1 MQRYFV
7 EGNINA
13 FSFSDNDIFHITKVM
28 RMKEN
33 DNIEVVCNQKCYLCK
48 IININPFQID
58 VIDELKEDREL
69 DIDVTLLYCL
79 PKGEKLDLV
88 IQKATELGVNHIIGV
103 ESSRTIVHYENN
115 KIESKLQRFNK
126 IMKEASEQS
135 HRLDIPII
143 TDIMTIKDL
152 EHYNCKNKFICS
164 LTPDSKK
171 ISTYINKENKEEM
184 LFVIG
189 PEGGISDNENKIL
202 TSYGFKNITLG
213 KRVLRVETAAICIAS
228 IINYIYEG

>member
-103 ESSRTIVHYENN
+103 ESSRTIVH
-115 KIESKLQRFNK
+115 
-126 IMKEASEQS
+126 
-135 HRLDIPII
+135 
-143 TDIMTIKDL
+143 
-152 EHYNCKNKFICS
+152 
-164 LTPDSKK
+164 
-171 ISTYINKENKEEM
+171 
-184 LFVIG
+184 
-189 PEGGISDNENKIL
+189 
-202 TSYGFKNITLG
+202 
-213 KRVLRVETAAICIAS
+213 
-228 IINYIYEG
+228 